1 MFSSGA
7 RKSFV
12 TGVETDGGHAQR
24 QNGRNAGVSS
34 RSTKRSNT
42 AQRVALLAAEALGPF
57 YSIAVHRRDGAA
69 LQTLCVGSQ
78 RRRRID
84 DRSVMASVRDSKRE
98 RLLLVLL
105 MTCVYESTHATLDL
119 VKCQQPLR
127 LIRTREVLTAAICL
141 PQL

>member
-1 MFSSGA
+1 MVFSSGA

-24 QNGRNAGVSS
+24 RNGRNAGVSS

-78 RRRRID
+78 WRRRIS
-84 DRSVMASVRDSKRE
+84 DRSVVASVRDRKRE
-98 RLLLVLL
+98 GLLLVLL
-105 MTCVYESTHATLDL
+105 MAGVYKATHTAFDLGES
-119 VKCQQPLR
+119 QQ
-127 LIRTREVLTAAICL
+127 
-141 PQL
+141 